1 MGSIS
6 HPVVQAPVETP
17 FDHLTDL
24 IALITDP
31 KVHAKRIAELKAATD
46 AHKAAEASVAQT
58 KEQATQAVESA
69 RVSATYANERH
80 DAADQRESEL
90 RIKADWLSARERA
103 LVANEQA
110 LTESRSAWDRTV
122 AETEAAHATLNK
134 AIATHHAEAS
144 EALSDAQN
152 ARETALALKAE
163 HTTKRDEASSLFARA
178 TAVLA
183 AAMKG

>member
-31 KVHAKRIAELKAATD
+31 KAHAKRIAELQAAT
-46 AHKAAEASVAQT
+46 ATHKAVELAANQARKNADDATVSSEVA
-58 KEQATQAVESA
+58 AV
-69 RVSATYANERH
+69 YAGERH
-80 DAADQRESEL
+80 DEADKRESEL
-90 RIKADWLSARERA
+90 RVKADQLAARESA

-110 LTESRSAWDRTV
+110 LTAARSAWDRSV
-122 AETEAAHATLNK
+122 AETEAADATLNK
-134 AIATHHAEAS
+134 AIATHHAEAT

-152 ARETALALKAE
+152 ARDAALALKAE
-163 HTTKRDEASSLFARA
+163 HTSLRDEASAALAKLHA
-178 TAVLA
+178 MLA
-183 AAMKG
+183 AAGA